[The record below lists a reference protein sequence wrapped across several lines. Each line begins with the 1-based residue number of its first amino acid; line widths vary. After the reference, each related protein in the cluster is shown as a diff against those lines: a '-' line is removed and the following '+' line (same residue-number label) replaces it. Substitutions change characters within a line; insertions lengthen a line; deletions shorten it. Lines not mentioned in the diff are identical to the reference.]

1 MAARFSDNHSI
12 DQRLAAYHNLHWRIR
27 QPQSKDRMMIDLRSD
42 TVTKPSPRMY
52 EAMATAEVGDD
63 VYGDDPTI
71 IELEETVAD
80 MLGFEAGMYVT
91 SGTQSNFTAVL
102 THCGRGEEYIIGEG
116 YHIYKAEAVGTA
128 ALGGIIPQTV
138 PVLDDG
144 SVDLAVVESRIKS
157 DDMHFPRTK
166 LICFENTHNG
176 KSLPPEYMAEA
187 TGLAKKHG
195 LASHL
200 DGARLMNAAVA
211 NQCSPKDLTR
221 GFDTVSLCLSKGL
234 GAPVG
239 SVLVGT
245 ADFIKEARRAR
256 KMLGGGMRQAGILAA
271 CGLVAVREQV
281 DSLAEDHKLAARL
294 ASELAQIPEITTEPQ
309 GANTNMV
316 FIQVDGAQ
324 RDGLQAHML
333 SKGIKIGGRP
343 PTFRL
348 VVHRD
353 IKEADIATTVGAMA
367 EYFRD
372 PA

>member
-1 MAARFSDNHSI
+1 
-12 DQRLAAYHNLHWRIR
+12 
-27 QPQSKDRMMIDLRSD
+27 MIDLRSD

-71 IELEETVAD
+71 NELEETVAD

-91 SGTQSNFTAVL
+91 SGTQSNFAAVL
-102 THCGRGEEYIIGEG
+102 THCGRGEEYIIGEA
-116 YHIYKAEAVGTA
+116 YHVYRAEAVGTA

-144 SVDLAVVESRIKS
+144 SVDLAVMESRIKS
-157 DDMHFPRTK
+157 EDMHFPRTK

-176 KSLPPEYMAEA
+176 KALSPDYMGQA
-187 TGLAKKHG
+187 TALAKANG

-200 DGARLMNAAVA
+200 DGARLMNAAIA
-211 NQCSPKDLTR
+211 NGCSPKDLTK

-239 SVLVGT
+239 SVLVGSK
-245 ADFIKEARRAR
+245 DFVQEARRAR

-281 DSLAEDHKLAARL
+281 DRLADDHRLAARL

-316 FIQVDGAQ
+316 FIQVDGAH
-324 RDGLQAHML
+324 RDGLAAHME
-333 SKGIKIGGRP
+333 SRGVKIGGRP

-353 IKEADIATTVGAMA
+353 ISEADIATTVGAMA
-367 EYFRD
+367 DYFRD
-372 PA
+372 AA